1 MICHVDFTLHYF
13 VISVY
18 SCMMTRVY
26 FCMLVY
32 SFLFLWHYVNNKKST
47 DVAVLLST
55 DEVNA
60 RFEIARFR
68 HRN

>member
-1 MICHVDFTLHYF
+1 
-13 VISVY
+13 
-18 SCMMTRVY
+18 MMTRVY